1 MICFMSTIVSYT
13 TDLQNRETNLWD
25 TLYFWPVTLIY
36 CPWLQPFSNLRQFG
50 LNDLKLN
57 GCKTDNTKQNQKKLS
72 VMSLSLG
79 SSSSAMIQ
87 VRMKIKIDGE
97 RREALL

>member
-1 MICFMSTIVSYT
+1 MICCTSTIVSYT

-57 GCKTDNTKQNQKKLS
+57 GCKTVNTKQNQKNCQLCH
-72 VMSLSLG
+72 
-79 SSSSAMIQ
+79 
-87 VRMKIKIDGE
+87 MKIKIDGE